1 MRVLFV
7 LCAACGSS
15 GGSSG
20 SDVDANPNAID
31 AMHAGSGSGSGSGT
45 SKLISTLTSPCATL
59 QGRAIVNYNDN
70 LGIVFTETDSPY
82 TFLGSVQF
90 QLPDGFTGS
99 VPNPEVYNP
108 NSDRHIAAMTTPDF
122 DLHGNHCWMNTVPPA
137 GTLVV
142 DTYRPTDGVVKA
154 TFSSYPLHSCTG
166 ATVCTVSGKIETTG
180 SGVFTP

>member
-15 GGSSG
+15 GGSS
-20 SDVDANPNAID
+20 SVDAGPGAID
-31 AMHAGSGSGSGSGT
+31 AMHVGSGSNAIDGGGT
-45 SKLISTLTSPCATL
+45 SKLISTLTSSCATL

-70 LGIVFTETDSPY
+70 LGIVFTESDSPY

-99 VPNPEVYNP
+99 VPNPEIYDP

-122 DLHGNHCWMNTVPPA
+122 DLHGNHCWMNIVPPS

-142 DTYRPTDGVVKA
+142 DEFQPSAGVVKA